1 METWDLKFKLMIV
14 INRDYE
20 ATLER
25 TIEREYTRGVRE
37 TLKVLEEIYNL
48 KITAIEHKVEA
59 DKKQKDIDV
68 WDQEMQS
75 KTHVYETIIERL
87 EYRIGKTRKHR
98 EARATRWIDNK
109 AKGQQGSGKFIK
121 HQRKTT

>member
-1 METWDLKFKLMIV
+1 MIV

-98 EARATRWIDNK
+98 EARATR
-109 AKGQQGSGKFIK
+109 
-121 HQRKTT
+121 